1 MYMYIHVYLNVL
13 ASINLLRK
21 LKIFII
27 FLQLHLV
34 RKITGNDREM
44 MNLNHLLK
52 EVDAAVL
59 NKKTVQILRRMRDQ
73 ENLEVVV
80 LRHEKG
86 TVQILNQKMKLH
98 LERDGDVQLH
108 KKNIMMT
115 LMKRVMRHL
124 LEEDKDVLKNVMIIQ
139 MNLRKKLNHQIAGRM
154 GVERHTKR
162 CLNLMVVNQRKRS
175 PHPHEKEKGGVD
187 LQRLKKVIP
196 TRRMNYHLQKLLENH
211 DNRVQRDQRKV
222 RAHQVVQL

>member
-44 MNLNHLLK
+44 MTLNRLLK

-59 NKKTVQILRRMRDQ
+59 NKK
-73 ENLEVVV
+73 
-80 LRHEKG
+80 